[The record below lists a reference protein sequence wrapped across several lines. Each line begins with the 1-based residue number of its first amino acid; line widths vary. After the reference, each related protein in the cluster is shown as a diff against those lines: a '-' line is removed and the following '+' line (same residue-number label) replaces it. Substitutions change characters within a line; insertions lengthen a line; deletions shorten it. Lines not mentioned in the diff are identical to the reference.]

1 MSTFTPTPEQEAIME
16 AKGRR
21 IRINARAGTGKTTSL
36 KLLAQQYPD
45 QRILYLVFNRK
56 AREEAKNT
64 FPKHVDPM
72 TVHALAY
79 RREGYKWKETLGH
92 FSPADL
98 LAAFG
103 RQEQILATLSHD
115 FLVFFLNSPHPR
127 LEDAL
132 SPFSRTLPEGG
143 ALEMF
148 QQAQYR
154 IIKAARDIATEWNA
168 GRRNCPHDFYLKL
181 CHKSGA
187 FQAALQR
194 YDMILVD
201 EAQDLSPIMLDA
213 LQSYH
218 KRIFLVGDTHQ
229 QIYSFRYAIDAMRK
243 LACDEEYELSQSFRF
258 GQPIADLVSVFIQE
272 SKKQSRFQIRGN
284 PRQTSRV
291 ELYRTIGLPSGSEP
305 TAVLSRSNVALF
317 ENAMQLRAR
326 KRSFV
331 FERDLYPLLMKT
343 LDVYWLAE
351 KRPESIRDPLI
362 RSFHSTQDL
371 EEFAKDSGNF
381 QLQGMLEIVEKHV
394 DEFPGVVF
402 ELSERTRNQG
412 EAEGD
417 PDFVLSTIH
426 SAKGQEYEQVY
437 IDPDLAENLDTVF
450 QNDLQE
456 ESDEL
461 NVAYVGFTRA
471 IQKLYLPHEMQS
483 LLGPRWGKI
492 LRNSL
497 PTKREQVK
505 TLRSDETRNN
515 ATGNDFPRQ
524 AYPKPQ
530 KRHKRKPRLGE
541 RVRTSMG
548 AGTILELSE
557 EYCLVELDDYGTK
570 LRERLSELW

>member
-1 MSTFTPTPEQEAIME
+1 MNRFAPTPEQKAILK
-16 AKGRR
+16 AKGHR

-56 AREEAKNT
+56 AREEAKNS
-64 FPKHVDPM
+64 FPKHVSPM

-79 RREGYKWKETLGH
+79 RHEGYKWKATLGH
-92 FSPADL
+92 FGPADM

-103 RQEQILATLSHD
+103 RQEQALATLSHD
-115 FLVFFLNSPHPR
+115 FLVYFLNSPHPR

-132 SPFSRTLPEGG
+132 QPFSRILPEGG
-143 ALEMF
+143 QEIF

-154 IIKAARDIATEWNA
+154 IVKAARNIATEWNA
-168 GRRNCPHDFYLKL
+168 GQQNCPHDFYLKL
-181 CHKSGA
+181 CHKSGD

-194 YDMILVD
+194 YDIILVD

-213 LQSYH
+213 LKSYPN
-218 KRIFLVGDTHQ
+218 RIFLVGDTHQ

-243 LACDEEYELSQSFRF
+243 LSCDEEYELSQSFRF

-272 SKKQSRFQIRGN
+272 SKQQHRFQIHGN
-284 PRQTSRV
+284 PRQLSGV
-291 ELYRTIGLPSGSEP
+291 ELYRQIGSPSGSEP
-305 TAVLSRSNVALF
+305 TAILSRSNVALF
-317 ENAMQLRAR
+317 ENAMQLRAHNH
-326 KRSFV
+326 SFV

-351 KRPESIRDPLI
+351 KRPESIRDSLI

-371 EEFAKDSGNF
+371 EEFAKDTGNF
-381 QLQGMLEIVEKHV
+381 QLQGMLEIVEKHA
-394 DEFPGVVF
+394 DEFPGIVF
-402 ELSERTRNQG
+402 ELSERTRNQD
-412 EAEGD
+412 EIED
-417 PDFVLSTIH
+417 KPDFVLSTIH

-437 IDPDLAENLDTVF
+437 IDLDMAENLDTVF
-450 QNDLQE
+450 ENDLQHDT
-456 ESDEL
+456 DEL

-483 LLGPRWGKI
+483 LLGPRWGKL
-492 LRNSL
+492 LRNCRKAAKSDR
-497 PTKREQVK
+497 PTALHSGETLK
-505 TLRSDETRNN
+505 TPDNN
-515 ATGNDFPRQ
+515 FPRQ
-524 AYPKPQ
+524 AYPKPK
-530 KRHKRKPRLGE
+530 KRRKRAPRLGQ

-557 EYCLVELDDYGTK
+557 EYCLVELDNYGTK
-570 LRERLSELW
+570 LRERLSELL